1 MMTPPKHQQ
10 GQGIV
15 ETVASN
21 NTEFVNLTDAAE
33 RDDTDQTPALL
44 SHPDAMRE
52 EIHCSKRMWRKN
64 FHRHRKIRRCGWA
77 KATAMSVLLLS
88 TFSSS
93 VICSEINDTDHSTLL
108 SRASPSG
115 MLQNLFGSFDG
126 EQEAHQQQLDDEP
139 PTRKGMLRRTVKR
152 EDEEQQHRILRQEEE
167 ISTREHLARKNR
179 RIRIEENNLAKER
192 LARQRQARIA
202 RGRRMRQDQILP
214 GDGAML
220 PQTNEE
226 LAIETAAVAG
236 GRRRRRS
243 ASSFSKNGKTLHFC
257 LLVIS

>member
-33 RDDTDQTPALL
+33 RDDTDQTPTLL
-44 SHPDAMRE
+44 SHQDAMRE
-52 EIHCSKRMWRKN
+52 EIHCSKRMWRKKV
-64 FHRHRKIRRCGWA
+64 HRQRKIRRSGWA
-77 KATAMSVLLLS
+77 QATAMSVLLLS
-88 TFSSS
+88 TFLSS
-93 VICSEINDTDHSTLL
+93 VICSEIDTDHSTLL
-108 SRASPSG
+108 SRSSPSDV
-115 MLQNLFGSFDG
+115 LQNLFGSSDG

-152 EDEEQQHRILRQEEE
+152 EDDEQQHRILRQEEE
-167 ISTREHLARKNR
+167 ISMREHLARKNR
-179 RIRIEENNLAKER
+179 RMRIEENTLAKER

-220 PQTNEE
+220 PQTKEE
-226 LAIETAAVAG
+226 LAIETAVVAEDEG
-236 GRRRRRS
+236 QPRHIQRM
-243 ASSFSKNGKTLHFC
+243 AKLYTFAY
-257 LLVIS
+257 

>member
-1 MMTPPKHQQ
+1 MMIPPKHQQ
-10 GQGIV
+10 GQGNGIV

-33 RDDTDQTPALL
+33 RDDTDQTPTLL
-44 SHPDAMRE
+44 SHQDAMRE
-52 EIHCSKRMWRKN
+52 EIHCSKRMWRKKV
-64 FHRHRKIRRCGWA
+64 HRQRKIRRSGWA
-77 KATAMSVLLLS
+77 QATAMSVLLLS
-88 TFSSS
+88 TFLSS
-93 VICSEINDTDHSTLL
+93 VICSEIDTDHSTLL
-108 SRASPSG
+108 SRSSSSG
-115 MLQNLFGSFDG
+115 MLQNLFGSSAG

-139 PTRKGMLRRTVKR
+139 PTRKGMLRRTVER
-152 EDEEQQHRILRQEEE
+152 EDDEQQHRILRQEE

-220 PQTNEE
+220 PQTNEV
-226 LAIETAAVAG
+226 LAIKSAVVAEDEG
-236 GRRRRRS
+236 QPR
-243 ASSFSKNGKTLHFC
+243 HFQRMAK
-257 LLVIS
+257 LYTFAY

>member
-1 MMTPPKHQQ
+1 MIMMTPPKHQQ

-15 ETVASN
+15 ETVAFN

-33 RDDTDQTPALL
+33 RDDTDQTLALL

-52 EIHCSKRMWRKN
+52 EINCSKRMWRKKV
-64 FHRHRKIRRCGWA
+64 HRHRKRRRCGWA
-77 KATAMSVLLLS
+77 QATAMSVLLLS

-93 VICSEINDTDHSTLL
+93 VICSEINDTNHSTLL
-108 SRASPSG
+108 SRSSSSG
-115 MLQNLFGSFDG
+115 VLQNLFGSSDG
-126 EQEAHQQQLDDEP
+126 GQEAHQQQLDDEP

-152 EDEEQQHRILRQEEE
+152 EDDEQQHRILIQEE
-167 ISTREHLARKNR
+167 ISTREHLVRKNR
-179 RIRIEENNLAKER
+179 RMRIEENNLAKER

-226 LAIETAAVAG
+226 LAIETAAVAEDEG
-236 GRRRRRS
+236 QPR
-243 ASSFSKNGKTLHFC
+243 HFQRMAK
-257 LLVIS
+257 LYTFAY